1 MAMLRATL
9 NDALKTAMKAK
20 DQRAT
25 STVRLILAALK
36 DRDIAARGAASC
48 DPIADEAIL
57 EMLQKMVK
65 QRHESIEMYRK
76 GAREDLVRQE
86 QEEIAI
92 IERFLPKQMDEAEM
106 AEAVDAAIRAVGAT
120 GIKDMGKTIAT
131 LKKDHA
137 GRMDFAKAS
146 GVVKRRLGAA

>member
-1 MAMLRATL
+1 MLRATL
-9 NDALKTAMKAK
+9 NDALKNAMKAK

-36 DRDIAARGAASC
+36 DRDIAARGAGSC
-48 DPIADEAIL
+48 DPIPDEAIL

-76 GAREDLVRQE
+76 GQREDLVRQE

-92 IERFLPKQMDEAEM
+92 IEGFLPKQMDEAEM
-106 AEAVDAAIRAVGAT
+106 AEAVDSAIRAVGAT
-120 GIKDMGKTIAT
+120 GIKDMGKTIAA
-131 LKKDHA
+131 LKKDYA